1 MTDYRQICYNTLS
14 ADAYWQ
20 VNKSIAKMFDNDTA
34 ILLADLL
41 SKERY
46 FYEKDELTVGG
57 YFFNTGANIEEDTN
71 ITVKKQR
78 IIIETIEKAGLIST
92 ILMGIPAKK
101 HFKINHQAI
110 IEVMQVMQVKQNLPN
125 KYSQNGE
132 TCIAKNAKLYN
143 KSNKNKGNKN
153 KDNNTLKEKNIKK
166 EKFQTFWKQYPRKVA
181 KAVAEKSFLKLNPND
196 ELFEKMLEALEQHK
210 LSTQWL
216 NHNCKYIPHASTWLN
231 QKRWEDILEVENRIT
246 SLDDVAF

>member
-1 MTDYRQICYNTLS
+1 MPYDVAL
-14 ADAYWQ
+14 
-20 VNKSIAKMFDNDTA
+20 NDTP
-34 ILLADLL
+34 IP
-41 SKERY
+41 
-46 FYEKDELTVGG
+46 
-57 YFFNTGANIEEDTN
+57 
-71 ITVKKQR
+71 
-78 IIIETIEKAGLIST
+78 ETT
-92 ILMGIPAKK
+92 T
-101 HFKINHQAI
+101 
-110 IEVMQVMQVKQNLPN
+110 
-125 KYSQNGE
+125 E
-132 TCIAKNAKLYN
+132 TTTE
-143 KSNKNKGNKN
+143 KN